1 MASGLYLSLF
11 MGPME
16 PIPAPKP
23 VIDAL
28 VSVEVHINAR
38 GRSGFEL
45 SFTLSDRSPLQT
57 FFLLASGSPLPIFRV
72 VIVATMNGIPQVLMD
87 GVLGKVA
94 VQPAAAAGQST
105 LTLTGEDLGA
115 LMDRFDFSGL
125 PYPGMP
131 AEVRVET
138 ILAKYAV
145 FGVVP
150 NVIPSVV
157 PDIEI
162 PIERI
167 STHHGT
173 DLKYV
178 EELAAQAGYVF
189 YFDPGPLPGISRAY
203 WGPEIKFGIPQAA
216 LNVNMDTWTN
226 VESLQ
231 FHYEPEKS
239 ILPIVF
245 IQEQLSKLVLPIP
258 IPPVTPLDPPLGAI
272 IPPPLK
278 IEPLP
283 DSAKYPPALALMT
296 GMAKASENADI
307 VRGEGSLD
315 VLRYGQI
322 LKARQLVG
330 VRGAGLAFDGLHYVQ
345 NVTHRISRGQY
356 KQSFTL
362 TRNGLVTTT
371 PVVPTF
377 SL

>member
-1 MASGLYLSLF
+1 MASGLYLSLL

-16 PIPAPKP
+16 PVPAPKP
-23 VIDAL
+23 VVDAL
-28 VSVEVHINAR
+28 VSAEVHVNAR

-45 SFTLSDRSPLQT
+45 AFKLSNRSPLQT
-57 FFLLASGSPLPIFRV
+57 LFLLASGSPLPIFRV
-72 VIVATMNGIPQVLMD
+72 VLVATLNGLPEVLID
-87 GVLGKVA
+87 GVLGKVSI
-94 VQPAAAAGQST
+94 QPAGDAGHST
-105 LTLTGEDLGA
+105 LRLTGEDLGS
-115 LMDRFDFSGL
+115 LMGRFDFSGL

-157 PDIEI
+157 PDIEV
-162 PIERI
+162 PVERI
-167 STHHGT
+167 STQHGS
-173 DLKYV
+173 DLNYV
-178 EELAAQAGYVF
+178 EELAKQAGYVF
-189 YFDPGPLPGISRAY
+189 YFDPGPLPGMSRAY
-203 WGPEIKFGIPQAA
+203 WGPEVKFGVPQPA

-231 FHYEPEKS
+231 FHYEPEKAK
-239 ILPIVF
+239 LPIVF
-245 IQEQLSKLVLPIP
+245 IQEPLSKLVLPIP

-278 IEPLP
+278 VEPVP
-283 DSAKYPPALALMT
+283 DAAKLAPAQALMI
-296 GMAKASENADI
+296 GMAEASESSDI

-315 VLRYGQI
+315 VLRYGHI

-345 NVTHRISRGQY
+345 SVTHQISRGQY

-362 TRNGLVTTT
+362 ARNGLVTTL
-371 PVVPTF
+371 PLVPTF
-377 SL
+377 

>member
-1 MASGLYLSLF
+1 

-28 VSVEVHINAR
+28 TSVEVHVNAH

-45 SFTLSDRSPLQT
+45 AFTLSNRSPLQT
-57 FFLLASGSPLPIFRV
+57 LFLLASGAPLPIFRV
-72 VIVATMNGIPQVLMD
+72 VIVATVNGIPQVLID

-94 VQPAAAAGQST
+94 VQPAADPGHST

-131 AEVRVET
+131 AEVRVAT

-162 PIERI
+162 PVERI
-167 STHHGT
+167 STQHGT
-173 DLKYV
+173 DLHYV
-178 EELAAQAGYVF
+178 EELAKQAGYVF
-189 YFDPGPLPGISRAY
+189 YLDPGPLPGMSRAY

-231 FHYEPEKS
+231 FHYEPERS
-239 ILPIVF
+239 TLPIVF
-245 IQEQLSKLVLPIP
+245 IQEQLSKVVLPIP

-272 IPPPLK
+272 IPPPSK
-278 IEPLP
+278 IEPVP
-283 DSAKYPPALALMT
+283 DTAKLGPAQALMI
-296 GMAKASENADI
+296 GMAEASANADV

-315 VLRYGQI
+315 VLRYGHI

-345 NVTHRISRGQY
+345 SVTHRISRGQY

-362 TRNGLVTTT
+362 TRNGLVTTL

-377 SL
+377 